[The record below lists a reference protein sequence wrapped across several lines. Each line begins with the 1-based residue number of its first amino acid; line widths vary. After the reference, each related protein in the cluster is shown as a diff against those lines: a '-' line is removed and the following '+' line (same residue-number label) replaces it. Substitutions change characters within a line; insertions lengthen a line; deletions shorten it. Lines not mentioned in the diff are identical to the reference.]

1 MKEQIQQLISTG
13 QTEEALQLLVKSAP
27 DAILLQAR
35 YNQGKKQYNMGLIEF
50 GEWSRIQAQINYAA
64 LELAGSAKTTTISST
79 PVQNGQSSA
88 VSNGSANTETGKKV
102 FVSYSQKDWDTVEKI
117 KNYLESRGVDVRIDK
132 EDLNASEKIRDFI
145 LRNFKDNDFILFVAS
160 NNSLRSGWVGFEQ
173 TLATFAD
180 LLDKLKVL
188 NVRLDDDCFRDDLPL
203 LVAREVREEIAK
215 LDELIEQYK
224 TEGIPFTNVTTKRQ
238 RLEKFRLGIAD
249 LIDRLQNSLTLDV
262 GPVNFNDSMARVLS
276 AIERG

>member
-1 MKEQIQQLISTG
+1 
-13 QTEEALQLLVKSAP
+13 
-27 DAILLQAR
+27 
-35 YNQGKKQYNMGLIEF
+35 
-50 GEWSRIQAQINYAA
+50 
-64 LELAGSAKTTTISST
+64 
-79 PVQNGQSSA
+79 
-88 VSNGSANTETGKKV
+88 
-102 FVSYSQKDWDTVEKI
+102 
-117 KNYLESRGVDVRIDK
+117 
-132 EDLNASEKIRDFI
+132 
-145 LRNFKDNDFILFVAS
+145 
-160 NNSLRSGWVGFEQ
+160 
-173 TLATFAD
+173 
-180 LLDKLKVL
+180 
-188 NVRLDDDCFRDDLPL
+188 L